1 MRGGGLPWPGSS
13 DLSES
18 TSRNEE
24 LLMGNGSRLP
34 KAEPLKSQS
43 PETELLESI
52 PQLPGSPIV
61 PPRAVNTWRSVFPTS
76 LCWRGRPERARQGTT
91 VGAYRH
97 MYEYTCTRKSSYMYM
112 YQIGAY
118 G

>member
-18 TSRNEE
+18 TSRKEE

-52 PQLPGSPIV
+52 LASGGCYHGDDNMALTGPTAQSVLAA
-61 PPRAVNTWRSVFPTS
+61 PRAQELAAF
-76 LCWRGRPERARQGTT
+76 
-91 VGAYRH
+91 
-97 MYEYTCTRKSSYMYM
+97 
-112 YQIGAY
+112 
-118 G
+118 